1 VELEETL
8 QYSAE
13 KAADLLALDDALK
26 ALAAFDEIKARV
38 IELRYFG
45 GLNVEETAETM
56 GISTATVGREIRYAD
71 AWLRRELQK
80 R

>member
-1 VELEETL
+1 
-8 QYSAE
+8 
-13 KAADLLALDDALK
+13 
-26 ALAAFDEIKARV
+26 
-38 IELRYFG
+38 
-45 GLNVEETAETM
+45 VEETAETM

>member
-1 VELEETL
+1 M
-8 QYSAE
+8 SARRE
-13 KAADLLALDDALK
+13 SSS
-26 ALAAFDEIKARV
+26 FV
-38 IELRYFG
+38 IFG